1 MDAEFVTLTPE
12 NLAQETLCCIVR
24 TRTKHPGVEAKRAW
38 LADRLPEGHVFCKLR
53 GNGCAFVEYAPL
65 ETAWVPVLGENYLYL
80 YCLWVQG
87 APKGQ
92 GYGRALME
100 HCIADARAKG
110 RAGVC
115 MLGAKKQKAWLSDQS
130 FARKFGFETVDT
142 AGEYELLALHFDDAE
157 PPRFAPGVKRQTIS
171 NDGLVVY
178 FSNQCPFIPQRAEKL
193 QSYWHGHTAS
203 RRTSVMWICWRRQ
216 RCALRVNNWAV
227 FWNGSL
233 ATPSNQIDGAGLEKI
248 IGRAD

>member
-100 HCIADARAKG
+100 HCIADARPKAVRASVCWARRSRRHGSLTRASHGNSALRRSIRRVNMSCWHCTLTMRSRRASRPVSNG
-110 RAGVC
+110 RRSA
-115 MLGAKKQKAWLSDQS
+115 M
-130 FARKFGFETVDT
+130 T
-142 AGEYELLALHFDDAE
+142 AGGLFQQPVPVHPAARGEAAKLLA
-157 PPRFAPGVKRQTIS
+157 R
-171 NDGLVVY
+171 
-178 FSNQCPFIPQRAEKL
+178 
-193 QSYWHGHTAS
+193 HTAS
-203 RRTSVMWICWRRQ
+203 RRTSVMWIRWRRQ
-216 RCALRVNNWAV
+216 RCCPACSTTGPCSGTGASRPSIRSTARDWKR
-227 FWNGSL
+227 SL
-233 ATPSNQIDGAGLEKI
+233 GEHD
-248 IGRAD
+248 

>member
-38 LADRLPEGHVFCKLR
+38 LAERLPEGHVFCKLR

-100 HCIADARAKG
+100 RCIADARPKAVRVSVCWARRSRRRGSPTRASHGNSALRRSIRRANTSCWRCALTMRSRRASCPVPNG
-110 RAGVC
+110 RRLTKRGSWPISATSARSSRSAWRSC
-115 MLGAKKQKAWLSDQS
+115 KAT
-130 FARKFGFETVDT
+130 AR
-142 AGEYELLALHFDDAE
+142 
-157 PPRFAPGVKRQTIS
+157 
-171 NDGLVVY
+171 
-178 FSNQCPFIPQRAEKL
+178 
-193 QSYWHGHTAS
+193 HTAS
-203 RRTSVMWICWRRQ
+203 RRISAMWILWKWQSHCPV
-216 RCALRVNNWAV
+216 CSTTGPCSGT
-227 FWNGSL
+227 GSSR
-233 ATPSNQIDGAGLEKI
+233 PSTRSTAQDWKRSLGEH
-248 IGRAD
+248 D

>member
-38 LADRLPEGHVFCKLR
+38 LADWLPEGHVFCKLR

-100 HCIADARAKG
+100 RCIADARAKG

-130 FARKFGFETVDT
+130 FARRRRIRNET
-142 AGEYELLALHFDDAE
+142 GKE
-157 PPRFAPGVKRQTIS
+157 PEEEQYPEDVPMFKQKR
-171 NDGLVVY
+171 
-178 FSNQCPFIPQRAEKL
+178 
-193 QSYWHGHTAS
+193 
-203 RRTSVMWICWRRQ
+203 
-216 RCALRVNNWAV
+216 
-227 FWNGSL
+227 
-233 ATPSNQIDGAGLEKI
+233 LED
-248 IGRAD
+248 R

>member
-38 LADRLPEGHVFCKLR
+38 LAERLPEGHVFCKLS
-53 GNGCAFVEYAPL
+53 GNGCAFLEYAPL

-100 HCIADARAKG
+100 RCIADARAKG

-115 MLGAKKQKAWLSDQS
+115 MLGAKKQKA
-130 FARKFGFETVDT
+130 
-142 AGEYELLALHFDDAE
+142 
-157 PPRFAPGVKRQTIS
+157 
-171 NDGLVVY
+171 
-178 FSNQCPFIPQRAEKL
+178 
-193 QSYWHGHTAS
+193 
-203 RRTSVMWICWRRQ
+203 
-216 RCALRVNNWAV
+216 
-227 FWNGSL
+227 
-233 ATPSNQIDGAGLEKI
+233 
-248 IGRAD
+248 

>member
-38 LADRLPEGHVFCKLR
+38 LAERLPEGHVFCKLR

-100 HCIADARAKG
+100 RCIADARAKG
-110 RAGVC
+110 RAGVWARRSRRHGSLTRASHGNSALRRSIRRANMSC
-115 MLGAKKQKAWLSDQS
+115 WRCVLTVRSRRASRPVSNGRRSARTGWWSISATSARSSRSARRSCKAT
-130 FARKFGFETVDT
+130 AR
-142 AGEYELLALHFDDAE
+142 
-157 PPRFAPGVKRQTIS
+157 
-171 NDGLVVY
+171 
-178 FSNQCPFIPQRAEKL
+178 
-193 QSYWHGHTAS
+193 HTAS
-203 RRTSVMWICWRRQ
+203 RRISAMWIRWRRQ
-216 RCALRVNNWAV
+216 RHCPVCSTTGPCSGTGASRPSTRSTAQDWKR
-227 FWNGSL
+227 SL
-233 ATPSNQIDGAGLEKI
+233 GEHD
-248 IGRAD
+248 

>member
-38 LADRLPEGHVFCKLR
+38 LAERLPEGHVFCKLR

-100 HCIADARAKG
+100 RCIADARAKG

-115 MLGAKKQKAWLSDQS
+115 MLGAKK
-130 FARKFGFETVDT
+130 
-142 AGEYELLALHFDDAE
+142 
-157 PPRFAPGVKRQTIS
+157 
-171 NDGLVVY
+171 
-178 FSNQCPFIPQRAEKL
+178 
-193 QSYWHGHTAS
+193 
-203 RRTSVMWICWRRQ
+203 
-216 RCALRVNNWAV
+216 
-227 FWNGSL
+227 
-233 ATPSNQIDGAGLEKI
+233 
-248 IGRAD
+248 

>member
-38 LADRLPEGHVFCKLR
+38 LAERLPEGHVFCKLR

-100 HCIADARAKG
+100 RCIADARAKG

-142 AGEYELLALHFDDAE
+142 AGEYELLALRFDDAE
-157 PPRFAPGVKRQTIS
+157 PPRFAPGAKRQTIS
-171 NDGLVVY
+171 EAGLVVY

-193 QSYWHGHTAS
+193 QSYCAAHGIPADFRHVDSLEMAKS
-203 RRTSVMWICWRRQ
+203 LPCVF
-216 RCALRVNNWAV
+216 NNWAV
-227 FWNGSL
+227 FWNGQL
-233 ATPSNQIDGAGLEKI
+233 ATVNQIDGAGLEKI
-248 IGRAD
+248 IGRA

>member
-38 LADRLPEGHVFCKLR
+38 LAERLPEGHVFCKLR

-100 HCIADARAKG
+100 RCIADARAKG

-130 FARKFGFETVDT
+130 FARKFGFEAVDT
-142 AGEYELLALHFDDAE
+142 AGEYELLALRFDGAE
-157 PPRFAPGVKRQTIS
+157 PPRFAPGAKRQTIS
-171 NDGLVVY
+171 EDGLVVY

-193 QSYWHGHTAS
+193 QSYCAAHGIPADFRHVDSLEMAKS
-203 RRTSVMWICWRRQ
+203 LPCVF
-216 RCALRVNNWAV
+216 NNWAV
-227 FWNGSL
+227 FWNGRL
-233 ATPSNQIDGAGLEKI
+233 ATVNQIDGAGLEKI
-248 IGRAD
+248 IGRT